1 MSTATPDWLE
11 ALPKLATTGSI
22 LVALIGA
29 AGALLVAAFNARRTR
44 DLERWKSEVAAEQ
57 DRLKQMRQVNAYGEP
72 LAHAA
77 YDLQSRLFNILQKG
91 FSGYL
96 SRGDNRSRTYA
107 LENTAFLIA
116 QFFCWSELTR
126 QRVRF
131 IDLETPE
138 RTAELRGLQDRLHSA
153 WGTDALKPPLR
164 IFAGE
169 QRALGE
175 ALIVGEGDVARC
187 MGYAAFRAAFPPG
200 KDELV
205 DALRTD
211 IAALPGTLADAE
223 PRLRKVQ
230 HALIDM
236 LDLLDPDKRRF
247 PPVSRT
253 KV

>member
-1 MSTATPDWLE
+1 MGTATGDWLD
-11 ALPKLATTGSI
+11 ALPKLATAGSV

-29 AGALLVAAFNARRTR
+29 VGALLVAAFNARRTR

-57 DRLKQMRQVNAYGEP
+57 DRLRQVRQINAYGEP

-77 YDLQSRLFNILQKG
+77 YDLQSRLFNILRKG

-96 SRGDNRSRTYA
+96 SGGDNRARTYA

-116 QFFCWSELTR
+116 QFFCWSELAR

-131 IDLETPE
+131 IDLETPQ
-138 RTAELRGLQDRLHSA
+138 RTAELRRLQDRLHSA
-153 WGTDALKPPLR
+153 WGTDALSPPLR
-164 IFAGE
+164 VFAGE

-175 ALIVGEGDVARC
+175 ALIVGDGDGARC
-187 MGYAAFRAAFPPG
+187 MGYAAFCAAFPLG
-200 KDELV
+200 KDELI

-211 IAALPGTLADAE
+211 IAALPATLVEAE
-223 PRLRKVQ
+223 PRLKKVQ
-230 HALIDM
+230 NALIDM

-247 PPVSRT
+247 PPESRT